1 MALLL
6 IALLFTALIGIP
18 VAFAIGG
25 SSLVYFV
32 LQDRPELVRVV
43 PLRML
48 SGIDV
53 FTLLAIPM
61 FLFAAECMTGAGI
74 TERLVRLAQT
84 LVGHVR
90 GGLAYTNV
98 LISLFFGGITGTA
111 LSDVSAMG
119 PVLVPAMEKKGYTRE
134 FAAAVT
140 AGSSLLG
147 AVIPPSVVAVVYAGI
162 VGGVS
167 VGALFLAGIVPG
179 LLITASHLG
188 IVAFKGTR
196 LRWPTAERRA
206 SLGEVAVGAR
216 DALTALMMPL
226 IVVCGIVFGVFTA
239 TEAAAIAA
247 GYAVLLGTV
256 VYRSVG
262 TRDLMAMLRRVAVTT
277 SVLLIVASA
286 ASIVSW
292 IFGYERVSEAL
303 AAGLLGIT
311 ENRLVLL
318 LLVVGVL
325 LFVGMWLETLAA
337 IIIFGPVFSSVMVSL
352 GFHPVHFGMVMLLAL
367 VIGFITPPFGVCLF
381 AASAV
386 TRCPLRRIVGEIWP
400 YIVADVAILILVA
413 LVPELALRIP
423 RLAGL
428 L

>member
-1 MALLL
+1 MLIVLLL
-6 IALLFTALIGIP
+6 TALVGIP

-25 SSLVYFV
+25 SSLVYFF
-32 LQDRPELVRVV
+32 LQDQPELLRVV
-43 PLRML
+43 PLRLL

-111 LSDVSAMG
+111 LSDVSALG
-119 PVLVPAMEKKGYTRE
+119 PALVPAMEKKGYTRE
-134 FAAAVT
+134 FAAAIT

-179 LLITASHLG
+179 LLITVSHIA
-188 IVAFKGTR
+188 IVAFKGRR
-196 LRWPTAERRA
+196 LRWPRAERRA
-206 SLGEVAVGAR
+206 SLGEVAVGTR
-216 DALTALMMPL
+216 DALTALAMPL
-226 IVVCGIVFGVFTA
+226 IVVSGIVFGVFTA

-262 TRDLMAMLRRVAVTT
+262 ARDLVAMLRRVAVTT
-277 SVLLIVASA
+277 SVLLLVASC

-292 IFGYERVSEAL
+292 IFGYERVSAAL

-311 ENRLVLL
+311 DNRLALL

-325 LFVGMWLETLAA
+325 LLVGMWLETLAA

-381 AASAV
+381 AVSAV

-413 LVPELALRIP
+413 LAPELVLWIP
-423 RLAGL
+423 RQVGL

>member
-1 MALLL
+1 MGLLL
-6 IALLFTALIGIP
+6 IVLLVTALIGIP

-32 LQDRPELVRVV
+32 LQDRPELLRVV

-111 LSDVSAMG
+111 LSDVSALG

-134 FAAAVT
+134 FAAAIT
-140 AGSSLLG
+140 AASSLLG

-167 VGALFLAGIVPG
+167 VGALFLAGVVPG
-179 LLITASHLG
+179 LLITVSHLG
-188 IVAFKGTR
+188 IVAYKGAR

-206 SLGEVAVGAR
+206 SLGEVAVGTR
-216 DALTALMMPL
+216 DALTALAMPL
-226 IVVCGIVFGVFTA
+226 IVVSGIVFGVFTA

-247 GYAVLLGTV
+247 GYAVLLGTA

-262 TRDLMAMLRRVAVTT
+262 ARDLVAMLRRVAVTT
-277 SVLLIVASA
+277 AVLLLVASS

-311 ENRLVLL
+311 DDRLVLL
-318 LLVVGVL
+318 LLVVAVL

-386 TRCPLRRIVGEIWP
+386 SRCPLRRIVREIWP
-400 YIVADVAILILVA
+400 YVAADVAILILVA
-413 LVPELALRIP
+413 LVPELVLWIP
-423 RLAGL
+423 GLAGL